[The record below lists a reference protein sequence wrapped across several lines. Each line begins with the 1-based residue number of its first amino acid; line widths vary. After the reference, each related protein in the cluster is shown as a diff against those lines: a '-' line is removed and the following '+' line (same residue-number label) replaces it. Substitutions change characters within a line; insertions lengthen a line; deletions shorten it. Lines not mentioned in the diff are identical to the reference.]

1 MIEKGDVMIKE
12 LHEVLAVEKKAMLI
26 LSGSEEAL
34 RQVQAIPFS
43 WKQWNQATYQQAS
56 KAGIDPSVD
65 IWVFEGDFDEFLSV
79 FEAGEAEKSCELL
92 NQLLS
97 AVVVEYKAP
106 NWDVY
111 TCNVAV
117 MCCCVG
123 KYLKLVNRKEWKK

>member
-1 MIEKGDVMIKE
+1 MIKE
-12 LHEVLAVEKKAMLI
+12 LHEVLAVEKKAVLI

-34 RQVQAIPFS
+34 RQVQVLPFS

-56 KAGIDPSVD
+56 KGGIDPDVD
-65 IWVFEGDFDEFLSV
+65 IWVFEGDFDAFLSV

-92 NQLLS
+92 NHLLS
-97 AVVVEYKAP
+97 AVVAEYKAP